1 MMIKL
6 RMNVTQTMISWVKV
20 KVIHPPHAASARI
33 KLGIQS
39 RKPSIKKTLA
49 IIGRFDIYL
58 RLRVLTNFIYS
69 VGVVK
74 FCKHKTHVRPKPKE
88 SDSAG

>member
-33 KLGIQS
+33 KLGFQS
-39 RKPSIKKTLA
+39 RKPSIQKTLA
-49 IIGRFDIYL
+49 IIGRFEI
-58 RLRVLTNFIYS
+58 
-69 VGVVK
+69 
-74 FCKHKTHVRPKPKE
+74 
-88 SDSAG
+88 